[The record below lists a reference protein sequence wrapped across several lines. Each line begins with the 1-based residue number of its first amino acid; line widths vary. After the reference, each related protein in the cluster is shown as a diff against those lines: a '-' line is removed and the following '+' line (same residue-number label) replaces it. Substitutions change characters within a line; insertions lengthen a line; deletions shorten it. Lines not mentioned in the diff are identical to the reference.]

1 MSLDNDRDAETYDV
15 CALDKL
21 EDSIVKERVEAHA
34 AQKQQAK
41 KMLESSEQ
49 RFAPLHIGSN
59 VRIAIGPVDR
69 PKIGHRNLMGVV
81 IAEENGFYTIGT
93 SNGSLN
99 HKFLRNQLHPSRSL
113 PSEQPLVKHQFME
126 NKDTNIVYVT
136 EDAQQIDVPARKMIF
151 FATPDVTTV

>member
-1 MSLDNDRDAETYDV
+1 MVHGLPRHSQSQGSVERANADIEDILYETITIDMSLDNDRDAETYDV

-59 VRIAIGPVDR
+59 
-69 PKIGHRNLMGVV
+69 
-81 IAEENGFYTIGT
+81 
-93 SNGSLN
+93 
-99 HKFLRNQLHPSRSL
+99 
-113 PSEQPLVKHQFME
+113 QPLVKHQFME
-126 NKDTNIVYVT
+126 KKDTNVVYVP
-136 EDAQQIDVPARKMIF
+136 EDAQQIDVPATKMVF